1 MTTIGDADHD
11 MLVQRELTAWPMNRR
26 HFLRSAVGMLALAP
40 AARLHGQQPA
50 VAEALPPIR
59 QLTRLPGFHWFGYY
73 DKLQFAP
80 DDRLVLSNQVAFE
93 HRSPKA
99 DDVIQVGMVD
109 LEDGDR
115 WHEFGTSRAWNWQ
128 QGCML
133 QWVPG
138 TAATIIWNDRED
150 DHFVCHLLDV
160 KSGKKRTLPRAL
172 YALSP
177 DGKWG
182 ISTDFR
188 RLNDT
193 RPGYGYTGVPDP
205 YRKVPAPADSGLW
218 RVNLETGAE
227 QLIFTLEQAAAIP
240 YSGNPNGFSKH
251 AKHWF
256 NHLLFSPDGSR
267 FIFLHRWQGDG
278 DKSFVTRLFTIAA
291 DGTDPYIL
299 DPLGRTSHF
308 VWRDPAHVFAWAFH
322 PSHGDRFYLFKD
334 KTAQVTVVGKDQMP
348 TNGHNTYLP
357 HTNNEW
363 VLNDTYPDKQRLQH
377 PYLYHAPTDRRVP
390 LGHFPSPSA
399 YVGEWRCDTHPRS
412 SRSGKLVCI
421 DSAHSGGRQLYLVD
435 ASQIV
440 G

>member
-1 MTTIGDADHD
+1 
-11 MLVQRELTAWPMNRR
+11 MNRR
-26 HFLRSAVGMLALAP
+26 HFLHSAAGSALAFTP
-40 AARLHGQQPA
+40 AARLTGQQPDA
-50 VAEALPPIR
+50 AAALPPIR

-73 DKLQFAP
+73 DKLQFSA
-80 DDRLVLSNQVAFE
+80 DDRYVLGNQVAFE
-93 HRSPKA
+93 HRSPKP

-109 LEDGDR
+109 LQDGDR
-115 WHEFGTSRAWNWQ
+115 WQELGSSRAWNWQ

-138 TAATIIWNDRED
+138 TAATVCWNDRED
-150 DHFVCHLLDV
+150 DRFVCHLLEV
-160 KSGKKRTLPRAL
+160 KSGRKRTLPRAI

-193 RPGYGYTGVPDP
+193 RPGYGYPGVPDP
-205 YRKVPAPADSGLW
+205 NRDVPAPADSGLW
-218 RVNLETGAE
+218 RINLETGAE
-227 QLIFTLEQAAAIP
+227 QLILSLAQAAAIP
-240 YSGNPNGFSKH
+240 YSGSPNGFSKH

-308 VWRDPAHVFAWAFH
+308 VWRDPAHVFAWAYH
-322 PSHGDRFYLFKD
+322 PSHGERFYLFKD
-334 KTAQVTVVGKDQMP
+334 ETAEVTVVGKDQMP

-357 HTNNEW
+357 QTNHEW
-363 VLNDTYPDKQRLQH
+363 VLNDTYPDRQRLQH
-377 PYLYHAPTDRRVP
+377 PYLYHIPTNRRVP
-390 LGHFPSPSA
+390 LGHFPSPAA
-399 YVGEWRCDTHPRS
+399 YAGEWRCDTHPRA
-412 SRSGKLVCI
+412 SRSGRFVCI
-421 DSAHSGGRQLYLVD
+421 DSPHTGGRQLHLIDV
-435 ASQIV
+435 SRIV